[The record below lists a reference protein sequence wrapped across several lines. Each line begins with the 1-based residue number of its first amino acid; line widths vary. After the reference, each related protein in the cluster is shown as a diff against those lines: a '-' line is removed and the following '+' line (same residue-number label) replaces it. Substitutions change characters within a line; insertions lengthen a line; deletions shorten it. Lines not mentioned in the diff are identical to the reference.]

1 MISTRE
7 QHSEQLATG
16 TDYLRHASTAGG
28 GRATSF
34 ATRRRFWAIAPSVNS
49 SCAPYGPHNRS
60 RPSLK
65 MRSRCRRAFRRACDC
80 GATAQTLACRQVL
93 GRHRRRLHGCCAGLC
108 ARAPSDSIEVLA
120 GKEGPQSEV
129 LARYSNVTPSWTRP
143 VVYNSLPCGQ
153 T

>member
-1 MISTRE
+1 MGLAFSTASVKVGIGQLRQSRLAFDAVSGLLNLVPAHRFGADFVAEIGDFSREVAQRSGPHDLTRE

-65 MRSRCRRAFRRACDC
+65 MRSLT
-80 GATAQTLACRQVL
+80 G
-93 GRHRRRLHGCCAGLC
+93 
-108 ARAPSDSIEVLA
+108 
-120 GKEGPQSEV
+120 
-129 LARYSNVTPSWTRP
+129 
-143 VVYNSLPCGQ
+143 
-153 T
+153 